1 MTSVPR
7 LRARLW
13 LLALAG
19 AVAFTAVHTV
29 LHVRHIEELSR
40 QYGVMVDAPAVDPA
54 SPTCYALGRRSMLY
68 PDGGLDTLHWV
79 MQTQALLA
87 AGDWR
92 IRRVDY
98 DNAPAGREVHWAA
111 PFHWWLALL
120 AELDHAATGRPL
132 GSAVEHAAL
141 YADPVLL
148 VLVLLAFV
156 PLTARR
162 FGGTAAAFLA
172 GGMVAAFPFF
182 VFFMTAYADHHGL
195 AEACALLT
203 VLGLLAGGGGMVREA
218 AAGGEADAFTA
229 WLPGPSGARRWF
241 ALSAVAGGVGL
252 WISAASQVPV
262 LIGAGAG
269 ALAAGWLTRRGEAGA
284 PWRAA
289 PDLWR
294 WWGRVGAATS
304 LAAYLVEYFP
314 SHLGMRLEVNHPL
327 YALAWLGGGE
337 LIFQLN
343 RALAAGRADLSPRAV
358 WAGAGAL
365 GAVAL
370 LPAVILATGATT
382 FIVGDPFV
390 WHLHVQSI
398 TEFESMATFLH
409 RVPLGWGVVA
419 DLLPALLVLPA
430 AGLAVWR
437 PLPRPGRA
445 LLALALVPTLLF
457 LGMTAA
463 QVRWWGIA
471 YGLLFAVLAMQFVLL
486 ERSGPGKRLAAG
498 WRLGCALVFL
508 PGAANAVRGL
518 LLTGELTRENVRALA
533 ERDVAQWL
541 RLRAGRDPVVVLSS
555 PATTTPLIYYGGL
568 RGLGTLYWENR
579 DGLKHAAAIFAAPT
593 ADEAYALIRRYG
605 VTHIVLMSWSL
616 FTEDYVRLYL
626 GLAPGQALPPDAFI
640 LALLHGRGVPPWL
653 RPLPYPL
660 PDNPALK
667 GQTVLVFEVTPP
679 QGSDAMAVNLA
690 DYLLQMGRMDL
701 IGRVEPELAAYP
713 RSLPAQAMLAYVQ
726 GKRGEDGA
734 FAATVDRVAALAPP
748 PDLPL
753 ADRIRLA
760 FVLAA
765 AGRPGPA
772 RDQLAEC
779 LGALDEPALRRLTP
793 GSLRD
798 LLVLAERFEA
808 PIPDPHL
815 RRLAIELLPPY
826 LRQGS

>member
-1 MTSVPR
+1 MTPVPR
-7 LRARLW
+7 LRDRLW

-19 AVAFTAVHTV
+19 AVAFTVVDTV
-29 LHVRHIEELSR
+29 VHVRHIEEMSR
-40 QYGVMVDAPAVDPA
+40 QYGVMVDPPAVDPA
-54 SPTCYALGRRSMLY
+54 SPTGYALGLRSMLY

-87 AGDWR
+87 VGEGR
-92 IRRVDY
+92 IRHVDY
-98 DNAPAGREVHWAA
+98 DNAPAGREVHWAS

-120 AELDHAATGRPL
+120 AEFDHAATGRPL

-148 VLVLLAFV
+148 LLVLLAVV

-162 FGGTAAAFLA
+162 FGGTAAAFMA
-172 GGMVAAFPFF
+172 GGMVAAFPFYI
-182 VFFMTAYADHHGL
+182 FFMTAYADHHGL

-203 VLGLLAGGGGMVREA
+203 VLGLLAGGGGVVNGV
-218 AAGGEADAFTA
+218 AAGGGTDPLIA
-229 WLPGPSGARRWF
+229 WLPGRRAARRWF
-241 ALSAVAGGVGL
+241 ALSAVAGGEGL

-262 LIGAGAG
+262 LIGVGAG
-269 ALAAGWLTRRGEAGA
+269 ALAAGWLTRRGGAGED
-284 PWRAA
+284 WRAE
-289 PDLWR
+289 PELWR

-304 LAAYLVEYFP
+304 FVAYLIEYFP

-337 LIFQLN
+337 LLFQLD
-343 RALAAGRADLSPRAV
+343 RALAAGRLDRGPRA
-358 WAGAGAL
+358 ALALAGAL

-382 FIVGDPFV
+382 FLVGDPFV

-398 TEFESMATFLH
+398 AEFESVASFLH
-409 RVPLGWGVVA
+409 RAPLGWGVIA
-419 DLLPALLVLPA
+419 DLLPALLILPA
-430 AGLAVWR
+430 AGLLAWR
-437 PLPRPGRA
+437 PLPPPGRA

-457 LGMTAA
+457 FGMTAA

-471 YGLLFAVLAMQFVLL
+471 YGLLFAVLAVQFALL
-486 ERSGPGKRLAAG
+486 ERRGPGRAPAG
-498 WRLGCALVFL
+498 WWRLGCALLFL
-508 PGAANAVRGL
+508 PGAANAVRGTVR
-518 LLTGELTRENVRALA
+518 TGELTRDNVQALA

-593 ADEAYALIRRYG
+593 PDEAYALVRRYG

-660 PDNPALK
+660 PDNAALK
-667 GQTVLVFEVTPP
+667 DQTVLIFEVTPP
-679 QGSDAMAVNLA
+679 QGPDATAVHLA
-690 DYLLQMGRMDL
+690 DYLLQMGRLDL
-701 IGRVEPELAAYP
+701 VGRVEPELAAYP
-713 RSLPAQAMLAYVQ
+713 RSLPAQAMLAYVE
-726 GKRGEDGA
+726 GRRDEGEA
-734 FAATVDRVAALAPP
+734 FAATMDRLGALVPP
-748 PDLPL
+748 PDLAL
-753 ADRIRLA
+753 EDRIRLA

-765 AGRPGPA
+765 AGRLEPA
-772 RDQLAEC
+772 REQLARC
-779 LGALDEPALRRLTP
+779 LGGLDEPALRRLTP

-798 LLVLAERFEA
+798 LLVLTEKFGA

-815 RRLAIELLPPY
+815 RRLAVELLPPMM
-826 LRQGS
+826 RQGS